1 MYSILAKLDKVAEV
15 MGVLRKEARVGKG
28 ENPWGYTNGVGCSS
42 QEKVGEKS
50 GVGMDKEKERRGSG
64 ESAGTEMTLVEKA

>member
-1 MYSILAKLDKVAEV
+1 MYTILAKLDRVAEV

-42 QEKVGEKS
+42 QEKVREKS
-50 GVGMDKEKERRGSG
+50 GVGTEKGRRGSV